1 MKLWE
6 RVLERRLRNKRTSS
20 EQLYVSMPGIG
31 TKEALFASRVLM
43 ETNREGQKELHCV
56 FCGPEKSL

>member
-31 TKEALFASRVLM
+31 TKEALFASDGDEQRRSEGATLCVLW
-43 ETNREGQKELHCV
+43 T
-56 FCGPEKSL
+56 